1 MAQKT
6 FNTSYGEAIVR
17 NAMFES
23 EHSHDLFEGIE
34 IKIGSDIIEIAEYY
48 DVEEMTEEDVQCY
61 VSLHYEW
68 ERLVKIS
75 KNN

>member
-23 EHSHDLFEGIE
+23 DHSNDLVEGIE
-34 IKIGSDIIEIAEYY
+34 IKIGDVIIEITEYY
-48 DVEEMTEEDVQCY
+48 DVEEMTEEDVEEFITSHY
-61 VSLHYEW
+61 SLQ
-68 ERLVKIS
+68 RD
-75 KNN
+75 